1 MAQTMR
7 IIQTA
12 VMPPPSPGNYPGD
25 GWTPLRA
32 AHDIGTGAM
41 AYDHATDSQRT
52 GNWPQVRSGPLVV
65 GGILIGIGAV
75 VAMAGVA
82 VAGTHLAA
90 ATRAWVKEL
99 ETPPA
104 QLARLKWE
112 QATAAAAS
120 GAATWRDHPNA
131 KIGLTRRASSSSD

>member
-1 MAQTMR
+1 
-7 IIQTA
+7 
-12 VMPPPSPGNYPGD
+12 
-25 GWTPLRA
+25 
-32 AHDIGTGAM
+32 M
-41 AYDHATDSQRT
+41 AYDDVTDSQPA
-52 GNWPQVRSGPLVV
+52 GNWPQVRSGPLVM

-90 ATRAWVKEL
+90 ATRAWIKEL
-99 ETPPA
+99 ETPPS

-112 QATAAAAS
+112 QAKSAAVS

-131 KIGLTRRASSSSD
+131 KIGLARRASSDQSG

>member
-1 MAQTMR
+1 
-7 IIQTA
+7 
-12 VMPPPSPGNYPGD
+12 
-25 GWTPLRA
+25 
-32 AHDIGTGAM
+32 M
-41 AYDHATDSQRT
+41 AYDDVTDSQPA

-90 ATRAWVKEL
+90 ATRAWIKDL
-99 ETPPA
+99 ETPPG

-112 QATAAAAS
+112 QARSAAVS

-131 KIGLTRRASSSSD
+131 KVGLARRASSD